1 MLYSYTTKT
10 DIDEQTENVM
20 SMYLHYADKQHGL
33 HKFNHLNRIGCL
45 LQIVRKY

>member
-10 DIDEQTENVM
+10 DIEEQTKYVM
-20 SMYLHYADKQHGL
+20 SIYLHYADQQ
-33 HKFNHLNRIGCL
+33 NRIGCL